1 MFKIDVFIK
10 ILNDEVLLDI
20 FLFGSDKC
28 KDTVNKEILVHT
40 INMCKTTKPFER
52 PLLDR
57 WYYFMTTFLNFFSS
71 FTLVLKIWCSN
82 FDFSQPIFFKSRIF
96 FLFLNNASQVLL
108 GSKHISVQYLTI
120 SLFSEV
126 SVGQFIVERFNIC
139 NLVLLWYVLSHVYVN
154 IEKKDVSLTA

>member
-1 MFKIDVFIK
+1 MFKIDVSIK
-10 ILNDEVLLDI
+10 ILNDKVSLDI
-20 FLFGSDKC
+20 FLFGSDKY

-40 INMCKTTKPFER
+40 INLCKTSKPFER
-52 PLLDR
+52 PLFDR

-108 GSKHISVQYLTI
+108 GVSIYLCST
-120 SLFSEV
+120 SPSACFQKWVL
-126 SVGQFIVERFNIC
+126 GD
-139 NLVLLWYVLSHVYVN
+139 LLWNVLIFV
-154 IEKKDVSLTA
+154 I

>member
-1 MFKIDVFIK
+1 MFKIDVSIK
-10 ILNDEVLLDI
+10 ILNDKVSLDI
-20 FLFGSDKC
+20 FLFGSDKY

-40 INMCKTTKPFER
+40 INLCKTTKPFER
-52 PLLDR
+52 PLFGR

-71 FTLVLKIWCSN
+71 FTFVLKIWCSN

-108 GSKHISVQYLTI
+108 GIKHLSVQHLTI

-126 SVGQFIVERFNIC
+126 SVERFIVKHFNIC
-139 NLVLLWYVLSHVYVN
+139 NLVLFV
-154 IEKKDVSLTA
+154 IRFVSCVC